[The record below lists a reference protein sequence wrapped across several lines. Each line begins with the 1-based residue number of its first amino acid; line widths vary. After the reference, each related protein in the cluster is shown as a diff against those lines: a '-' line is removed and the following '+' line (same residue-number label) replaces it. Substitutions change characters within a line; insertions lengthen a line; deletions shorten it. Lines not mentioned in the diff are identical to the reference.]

1 MTEPPAWVWFAIG
14 VGLFVILSV
23 LVVSLRVV

>member
-1 MTEPPAWVWFAIG
+1 MTELPTWVWLAIG

-23 LVVSLRVV
+23 LVVSLRAV